1 MGAQGAGTLF
11 PSEED
16 FEQHRRATPGL
27 SRLVESLSHRVF
39 PVPGQDEEETAQTV
53 EQVAEWLEMDAMS
66 LSLPVSDI
74 DYSKS
79 PIGSLSPKVNPFTP
93 RLRSRLL
100 ASSSNT

>member
-1 MGAQGAGTLF
+1 MEILDPTLF

-53 EQVAEWLEMDAMS
+53 EQVESRLPSGWKWTPERYGTAC
-66 LSLPVSDI
+66 LPV
-74 DYSKS
+74 KMNCRKL
-79 PIGSLSPKVNPFTP
+79 PIGWPTSI
-93 RLRSRLL
+93 
-100 ASSSNT
+100 ASVKC